1 MLWEKK
7 WIFLWS
13 WIVWQLE
20 DIVCYIWPDFYGW
33 DLLSVFSWHD
43 YWSYCCS
50 SISYHLSYVNWPSLH
65 KSWFVACLQFALLCC
80 MTLSHLHATLVS
92 DTSWY
97 MFLLPF
103 EASKVNV
110 FYYIIIFR
118 TGRKKEKPITVH
130 ACPTLW
136 KSSNLLFVLK
146 HLLVDL
152 KMKLPWY
159 LKKNLLFLEHVWLKS
174 VICLFTLP

>member
-1 MLWEKK
+1 MRLCHYSHCCKIIICFGKKK

-80 MTLSHLHATLVS
+80 AVWPCHTYMQPLFQTQV
-92 DTSWY
+92 DTCFCS
-97 MFLLPF
+97 F
-103 EASKVNV
+103 
-110 FYYIIIFR
+110 
-118 TGRKKEKPITVH
+118 
-130 ACPTLW
+130 
-136 KSSNLLFVLK
+136 LK
-146 HLLVDL
+146 HP
-152 KMKLPWY
+152 KSMFSTI
-159 LKKNLLFLEHVWLKS
+159 LFFFNWQKERKPHYIACLSNS
-174 VICLFTLP
+174 VEKQ